1 MAADEI
7 STARTYRGVAAAD
20 RQAERRVK
28 LLEATLDLWGDPARP
43 RVTMTAV
50 CQRAGLTERYF
61 YESFSHLDEALFAV
75 LESIA
80 AEIEHGTVEAL
91 HAVGGDPTERVHASI
106 SAFVKILTDDPRK
119 GRAAI
124 VESAHAE
131 STRELRTLLLR
142 RFAELSASE
151 ARRLYGAQSWGE
163 SEGALVA
170 TMFVG
175 GVAQLVTSWLDG
187 TLPATPE
194 EIVQAAAR
202 TFTQTARPGTDQP
215 SMRAGDVR
223 SGD

>member
-1 MAADEI
+1 MAADDN
-7 STARTYRGVAAAD
+7 SPARTYRGVAAAD
-20 RQAERRVK
+20 RQAQRRDQ

-61 YESFSHLDEALFAV
+61 YESFSHLDEARFAV
-75 LESIA
+75 LEMIA
-80 AEIEHGTVEAL
+80 TEIEHTTVNAL
-91 HAVGGDPTERVHASI
+91 HAVGGDPTERVQASI

-124 VESAHAE
+124 VESAHVE
-131 STRELRTLLLR
+131 TTRELRALLLR

-151 ARRLYGAQSWGE
+151 ARRLYGAQSWSE
-163 SEGALVA
+163 DEGALVA

-187 TLPATPE
+187 SLPATPE
-194 EIVQAAAR
+194 EIVHAAACN
-202 TFTQTARPGTDQP
+202 FTQTARPGKDQP
-215 SMRAGDVR
+215 DIT